1 MIMDT
6 VGGTAIRVTEPSF
19 CRLCTALCP
28 ILVTIEDGRAREV
41 RGDRDAPLFGG
52 YTCPKGRALPEMH
65 SSPERL
71 LRSLKR
77 RPDGS
82 HEAIASEQLIVEVA
96 ERLADI
102 VDRHGPN
109 SVAMYTGT
117 SNIAYPTM
125 GGMAASLLRAL
136 RSSMFFSA
144 ATIDQPGVMVADAVH
159 GRWLGGRN
167 RFEDADAWLF
177 VGTNPIIS
185 KQYLGENPAQQLH
198 RVIARGMQLVVIDPR
213 RSETARLARV
223 HLQPRPGEDATLV
236 AGILHVLLADGLVD
250 AAFLR
255 EHVDGV
261 ERLRRA
267 VEPFTPKYAAAR
279 ADVPLD
285 DLVEAAH
292 ILGAAKRGGTGGG
305 TGVSMT
311 GGSLVSYLLLCINS
325 LRGFWAR
332 EGDRVERPNVL
343 LPPNQARAQAFAPV
357 PAWGFGN
364 RLRTRGLGQTI
375 AGLPTGALAEE
386 ILTPGPGQIR
396 ALVNVGGSPMMA
408 WPDQHRTQEALAS
421 LDLFVTTDVWYSA
434 TARAADYVAATKM
447 TLETPAIT
455 QVTEAIKY
463 HHIGYGFS
471 EPYAQ
476 YTPAVVASPTGSD
489 LIEDWQL
496 FYRIGRHLGLAM
508 NWTNVFGS
516 ARGHLE
522 APIEQ
527 IPLDMQ
533 NEPSTDDLFELM
545 CRGSNVPLDEV
556 KRHRHGHVFARCQQ
570 QLVAPKEAG
579 CVARLDVGNETL
591 LAQLATFN
599 APERTGRDQ
608 PQSSER
614 FVLIGRR
621 ENRVIN
627 STGRNIPGLMR
638 GRTYNPAFIHPAD
651 LAELGL
657 TSGDLVEIRS
667 SHGMV
672 VGVVESDGDL
682 RRGVIAM
689 SHAFGRNPGEA
700 EDPHLD
706 GANTNR
712 LFRTDVDED
721 PTTGMPR
728 MGALPVSLAP
738 ARA

>member
-1 MIMDT
+1 MS
-6 VGGTAIRVTEPSF
+6 VTEPSF

-28 ILVTIEDGRAREV
+28 ILVTVEGGRAV
-41 RGDRDAPLFGG
+41 QVHGDRDAPLFGG

-65 SSPERL
+65 SSPDRL
-71 LRSLKR
+71 LHSLKR
-77 RPDGS
+77 RADGS
-82 HEAIASEQLIVEVA
+82 HEVISSDQLITEVS
-96 ERLADI
+96 ERLADVI
-102 VDRHGPN
+102 DRHGPG
-109 SVAMYTGT
+109 SVALYVGT

-125 GGMAASLLRAL
+125 GGMAAALLQAIG
-136 RSSMFFSA
+136 SSMFFSA
-144 ATIDQPGVMVADAVH
+144 ATIDQPGVIIADAVH

-167 RFEDADAWLF
+167 RFEEADAWLF

-185 KQYLGENPAQQLH
+185 KQYLGQNPAQQL
-198 RVIARGMQLVVIDPR
+198 RRAIDRGMKLVVVDPR
-213 RSETARLARV
+213 RSETARLAHV

-250 AAFLR
+250 EAFLG

-267 VEPFTPKYAAAR
+267 VEPFTAKYAAAR
-279 ADVPLD
+279 ADVPPD

-325 LRGFWAR
+325 VRGFWAR
-332 EGDRVERPNVL
+332 EGERIERPNVL
-343 LPPNQARAQAFAPV
+343 LPANKARAQAFAPV

-386 ILTPGPGQIR
+386 ILTPGRGQIR
-396 ALVNVGGSPMMA
+396 ALLNVGGSPMMA
-408 WPDQHRTQEALAS
+408 WPDQRRTQEALAD

-447 TLETPAIT
+447 TLETPATT
-455 QVTEAIKY
+455 QVTEGIKY

-476 YTPAVVASPTGSD
+476 YAPGIVDPPDGSD

-496 FYRIGRHLGLAM
+496 FYRIGQRLGLAM
-508 NWTNVFGS
+508 KWTNVFGS
-516 ARGHLE
+516 PRGHLE

-527 IPLDMQ
+527 FELDMEH
-533 NEPSTDDLFELM
+533 EPTTDDLFELM
-545 CRGSNVPLDEV
+545 CRGSNVELDEV
-556 KRHRHGHVFARCQQ
+556 KRHRHGHVFERCQQ
-570 QLVAPKEAG
+570 QLVAPKESG
-579 CVARLDVGNETL
+579 CEARLDVGNETL
-591 LAQLATFN
+591 LAELDALR
-599 APERTGRDQ
+599 APRPAAAGRPHPDR
-608 PQSSER
+608 S

-627 STGRNIPGLMR
+627 STGRNLPGLMH
-638 GRTYNPAFIHPAD
+638 GRAYNPAFVHPGD

-657 TSGDLVEIRS
+657 TSGDVVEIRS
-667 SHGMV
+667 PHGTV

-682 RRGVIAM
+682 RRGVVAM
-689 SHAFGRNPGEA
+689 SHGFGRNPGEA
-700 EDPHLD
+700 EDPHHD

-721 PTTGMPR
+721 PITGMPR
-728 MGALPVSLAP
+728 MGALLVTLSPV
-738 ARA
+738 RA